1 MTDEKKPPKPE
12 PEEEQGSAVA
22 RALEI
27 IDAEYRAAQQGLYG
41 LAAGTSQH
49 DFITRRMEGIERMR
63 ERVID
68 LVGDE
73 DEANR
78 MVMEQLERSDKAL
91 EPKKPKGETES
102 DKP

>member
-1 MTDEKKPPKPE
+1 MSDEKKPPEPE
-12 PEEEQGSAVA
+12 PEELGSAVK
-22 RALEI
+22 RLLEI
-27 IDAEYRAAQQGLYG
+27 IDLEYRAAQQGLYG

-49 DFITRRMEGIERMR
+49 DFITKRMEGIEHMR

-78 MVMEQLERSDKAL
+78 MVMEQLEKSDKAL
-91 EPKKPKGETES
+91 EPKKPEGETDS